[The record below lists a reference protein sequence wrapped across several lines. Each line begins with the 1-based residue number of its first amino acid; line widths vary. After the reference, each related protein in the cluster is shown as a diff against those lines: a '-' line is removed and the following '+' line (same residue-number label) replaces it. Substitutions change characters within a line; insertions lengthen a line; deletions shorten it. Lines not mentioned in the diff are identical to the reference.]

1 MRQKRPQ
8 IGLLGLMTDGYE
20 PIFPGITARQE
31 AYAREIVSTCKDAV
45 DLHFPGAAK
54 NREEIEQTVAAFNA
68 ANLDGI
74 LIVLLAYSQGAWIL
88 RALQDNRLPIAL
100 AIVQPAQVVGS
111 DWEELDLTVN
121 QGIHGAQDNANVI
134 VRMGIPCQFFAGNR
148 HEERFKTFVEDFG
161 KAALVRSKLRRL
173 KVAIFGRMGGMGDF
187 WTDDMVCF
195 DKIGPEFGL
204 HVLGSVGAA
213 MELITDD

>member
-1 MRQKRPQ
+1 MLNQNS
-8 IGLLGLMTDGYE
+8 IEIIT
-20 PIFPGITARQE
+20 PGIPQGTIKFALFDFDGTISLI
-31 AYAREIVSTCKDAV
+31 REGWQQIMIPMMVEILLSTPR
-45 DLHFPGAAK
+45 HE

-100 AIVQPAQVVGS
+100 AIVQPDQVVGS

-148 HEERFKTFVEDFG
+148 H
-161 KAALVRSKLRRL
+161 
-173 KVAIFGRMGGMGDF
+173 
-187 WTDDMVCF
+187 
-195 DKIGPEFGL
+195 
-204 HVLGSVGAA
+204 
-213 MELITDD
+213 